1 MKVKMSVR
9 RWAWVMGMS
18 IIVSAAAAAPTF
30 DFRDYDNDLMRDLD
44 RTIKYFEPDI
54 TARNADAAKED
65 LDLLAE
71 GFRYT
76 EDYFSKKSGADD
88 AVELS
93 RKGAKIIADV
103 RGLIDSADFEAAAAA
118 ARETPNVCKSC
129 HDVYKPRLAR

>member
-1 MKVKMSVR
+1 
-9 RWAWVMGMS
+9 MS